1 MARASVEPQM
11 NVRDRGSSIELMTLN
26 HSILPN
32 ENTRHR
38 RRKVYNIGGGARLRI
53 LRGGG
58 KGGQIP
64 SRHMTS

>member
-1 MARASVEPQM
+1 
-11 NVRDRGSSIELMTLN
+11 MTLN

-38 RRKVYNIGGGARLRI
+38 RRKVYNIGGGGGGG
-53 LRGGG
+53 GGG
-58 KGGQIP
+58 KVENTEGGARGGQIP